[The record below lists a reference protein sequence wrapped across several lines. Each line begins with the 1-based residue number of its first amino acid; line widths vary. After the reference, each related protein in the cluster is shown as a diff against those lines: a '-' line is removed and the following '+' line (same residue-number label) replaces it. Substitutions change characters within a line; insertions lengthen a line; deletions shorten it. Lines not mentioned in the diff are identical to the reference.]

1 MPHST
6 DEPMPIER
14 TFITPG
20 KVYSERSP
28 AGTVSPEPVARGAA
42 WLLGGA
48 LKAAKAIVG
57 IDRASDDEIA
67 VRLKVCG
74 GCPNGVG
81 GGCRLCGCSIAL
93 KVRLRTECCPDNP
106 PRWPT
111 IPS

>member
-1 MPHST
+1 MRPA
-6 DEPMPIER
+6 E
-14 TFITPG
+14 TPAPTPT
-20 KVYSERSP
+20 S
-28 AGTVSPEPVARGAA
+28 AA
-42 WLLGGA
+42 WLIGGA